1 MERNQAEKNRTMRGV
16 IMQRLGDCHPSP
28 TMVESL
34 RNGLMGHEL
43 MAGMDIAAHLDYLAD
58 RGYIS
63 IRDTGDKFGTPI
75 RYVKLTSKGVDLLEG
90 TITDAGVVL

>member
-1 MERNQAEKNRTMRGV
+1 MDRNQAEKNRTMRG
-16 IMQRLGDCHPSP
+16 IIIKRLADCMPSP
-28 TMVESL
+28 TMIESL

-43 MAGMDIAAHLDYLAD
+43 MTGVDIIAHLDYLED

-75 RYVKLTSKGVDLLEG
+75 RYVKLTSKGVDLFENTLS
-90 TITDAGVVL
+90 DPGVVM